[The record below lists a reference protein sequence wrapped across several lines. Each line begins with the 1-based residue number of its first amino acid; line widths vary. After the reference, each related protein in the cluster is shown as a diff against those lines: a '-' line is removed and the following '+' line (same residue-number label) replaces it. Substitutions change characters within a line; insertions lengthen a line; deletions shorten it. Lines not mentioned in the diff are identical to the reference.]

1 MVIHYIWWQLGG
13 TGLIDL
19 IYSLRPE
26 RVDSLVENLSSLGRL
41 WVYIVFGGSWATLV
55 VLI

>member
-19 IYSLRPE
+19 IYSLSPE
-26 RVDSLVENLSSLGRL
+26 RGDSLVEYLSSLGRL

-55 VLI
+55 VLS